1 MKYAGQVV
9 TVEGPV
15 VTVGQT
21 PNGSM
26 NFLNFSKE
34 RNGFTVVIRKNTAD
48 QIKANGITLS
58 SLQGQT
64 VQVTGK
70 VDNNPKYG
78 LQIMLDNP
86 AGIKVSG
93 KAAVKPAAAPAVKT
107 AAPAVAASGKVIQQA
122 DVTKFVNQNVIL
134 EGTIEKVGK
143 SPKSETYFLNF
154 PSKPVKFT
162 TVIFAK
168 VAEEFKQAKIDIN
181 SYSGKKVQ
189 ITGKIVFDE
198 KFGHEILLDKKDS
211 IKIVK

>member
-1 MKYAGQVV
+1 
-9 TVEGPV
+9 
-15 VTVGQT
+15 
-21 PNGSM
+21 
-26 NFLNFSKE
+26 
-34 RNGFTVVIRKNTAD
+34 
-48 QIKANGITLS
+48 
-58 SLQGQT
+58 
-64 VQVTGK
+64 

-93 KAAVKPAAAPAVKT
+93 KSTAKPAAAPAVKT
-107 AAPAVAASGKVIQQA
+107 AAPATASGKVIQQA
-122 DVTKFVNQNVIL
+122 DVAKFVNQNVIL

-181 SYSGKKVQ
+181 SFAGKKVQ
-189 ITGKIVFDE
+189 ITGKIIFDQSY
-198 KFGHEILLDKKDS
+198 GHEILLDKKDS